1 MITFTSQKVP
11 YYDFGFL
18 PGFFDE
24 SDSRPAK
31 EQLHENFQ
39 HGGGFMSMPGFSLE
53 RADIPYE
60 EGDALLIYDKGSEDE
75 EPPLE
80 ELGRAKLRDETLI
93 FFNYSW
99 LAIVQPDGSFE
110 VTRVD

>member
-1 MITFTSQKVP
+1 MITFTAHKAP

-18 PGFFDE
+18 PEFFDE
-24 SDSRPAK
+24 SDPRPAK

-39 HGGGFMSMPGFSLE
+39 HGGGFSPLAGFSLV
-53 RADIPYE
+53 
-60 EGDALLIYDKGSEDE
+60 GDDVPGEALLTYDKGSEDE
-75 EPPLE
+75 EPPLRE
-80 ELGRAKLRDETLI
+80 IGRAKLRDETLI
-93 FFNYSW
+93 FFDCSW